1 MAVSTTTVLDV
12 PALVSQLMAIERQP
26 IDKLEA
32 KITDYESKI
41 SSFGTLK
48 SLVSTLQSSLTTLSS
63 KFSAYSATSS
73 DTNVFSASADSN
85 AVSGNYT
92 LAVTSL
98 ARAQSLVAVGQ
109 TSSTTAITAGASTVT
124 FVVGGTTT
132 DVTIGAGASLEDI
145 RSAINAADVGVSATI
160 VNDGSGAPFRLA
172 LAATETGAGNAV
184 SSITIQSGGDSTLN
198 GLLAYNPTS
207 NPPGTATLTQA
218 VAAADAAF
226 TVNGIAITSASNTVT
241 DAIQGVT
248 LTLKTTTTSATLNVA
263 RDTEGIVD
271 AASTF
276 IEDYNALVSQLKSRS
291 AYASATETTPV
302 LAGDGTVRL
311 MLDQL
316 RSIFSTAATGGT
328 LSYLAEVG
336 ISVQSDSSLKMDSA
350 TLTNAMANDFS
361 DVTNL
366 FTSASGFTTRLDSW
380 ATSVLQTDGV
390 IDVRVGTLND
400 SIDNYNEQIDRLEAR
415 MAAIEQ
421 QYTIS
426 YTNLNVLLA
435 SMDNLSTYLTSQF
448 SSNSNTN

>member
-48 SLVSTLQSSLTTLSS
+48 SLVSTLQSSLTTLSG
-63 KFSAYSATSS
+63 KFSAFSATSS
-73 DTNVFSASADSN
+73 DANVFSASADSN
-85 AVSGNYT
+85 AVAGNYT
-92 LAVTSL
+92 LSVTSL

-109 TSSTTAITAGASTVT
+109 TSSTAAITADASTVT

-145 RSAINAADVGVSATI
+145 RSAINAADIGVSATI
-160 VNDGSGAPFRLA
+160 VNDGSSAPFRLA

-184 SSITIQSGGDSTLN
+184 SSITIQSGGDATLN

-207 NPPGTATLTQA
+207 NAPGTATLTQA
-218 VAAADAAF
+218 IAAADAAF

-248 LTLKTTTTSATLNVA
+248 LTLKDTTTSATLTVA

-271 AASTF
+271 AASSF
-276 IEDYNALVSQLKSRS
+276 IESYNALVSQLKSRS
-291 AYASATETTPV
+291 AYASATETAPT

-350 TLTNAMANDFS
+350 TLTSAMANDFA

-366 FTSASGFTTRLDSW
+366 FSSTSGFATRLDSW
-380 ATSVLQTDGV
+380 ATSVLQTDGL

-400 SIDNYNEQIDRLEAR
+400 SIDNYSEQIDRLEAR

-448 SSNSNTN
+448 SSNNQTN